1 MEWKLKKFEEFTAD
15 ELYRV
20 LKQRVDVFVVEQDCP
35 YPELDDHDRNA
46 YHLFKVVNGE
56 IAAYSRLL
64 PRGTVYEEASIG
76 RVLVNK
82 EFRKQ
87 GLGRELLERSMD
99 FLQNE
104 LEENKIKL
112 QAQEYLRDF
121 YASFGFK
128 PVSEVYLEDGI
139 PHVDMIYTKQ

>member
-1 MEWKLKKFEEFTAD
+1 MDWKLKKFEDFTAD
-15 ELYRV
+15 ELYRI
-20 LKQRVDVFVVEQDCP
+20 LKQRVDVFVVEQHCP
-35 YPELDDHDRNA
+35 YPELDDLDRNA

-64 PRGTVYEEASIG
+64 PGGTVYEEASIG

-99 FLQNE
+99 FLHEE
-104 LEENKIKL
+104 LGENKIKL

-139 PHVDMIYTKQ
+139 PHIDMIYKKQ

>member
-1 MEWKLKKFEEFTAD
+1 M
-15 ELYRV
+15 
-20 LKQRVDVFVVEQDCP
+20 VEQDCP

-46 YHLFKVVNGE
+46 YHLFKTVNDE

-64 PRGTVYEEASIG
+64 PQGTVYEEASIG

-99 FLQNE
+99 FLQEE
-104 LEENKIKL
+104 LGENKIKL
-112 QAQEYLRDF
+112 QAQEYLRDL

-139 PHVDMIYTKQ
+139 PHVDMIYKKQ

>member
-1 MEWKLKKFEEFTAD
+1 MDWKLKKFEDFTAD
-15 ELYRV
+15 ELYRI

-46 YHLFKVVNGE
+46 YHLFKTVNDE

-64 PRGTVYEEASIG
+64 PQGTVYEEASIG

-99 FLQNE
+99 FLQEE
-104 LEENKIKL
+104 LGENKIKL
-112 QAQEYLRDF
+112 QAQEYLRDL

-139 PHVDMIYTKQ
+139 PHVDMIYKKQ